1 MLFGRKEYEGLCSR
15 EIGDPDA
22 CRAAVMV
29 PFWHECHG
37 CSSDQFHVQFLPTSW
52 RLSMDLGL
60 AWLLGLSVVHSSV
73 LHPEE
78 LLVSLIAL
86 SQMP

>member
-1 MLFGRKEYEGLCSR
+1 
-15 EIGDPDA
+15 
-22 CRAAVMV
+22 
-29 PFWHECHG
+29 
-37 CSSDQFHVQFLPTSW
+37 
-52 RLSMDLGL
+52 MDLGL

>member
-1 MLFGRKEYEGLCSR
+1 
-15 EIGDPDA
+15 
-22 CRAAVMV
+22 
-29 PFWHECHG
+29 
-37 CSSDQFHVQFLPTSW
+37 
-52 RLSMDLGL
+52 MDLGL
-60 AWLLGLSVVHSSV
+60 AWLLGLSVVYSSV